1 MARSYDKAVNE
12 LFLQFKK
19 ENSDY
24 KIVKEIEDYK
34 RKHNI
39 NQYYDVID
47 GYSHEL
53 GLSFGVQNR
62 EVSSKEMYKGYYHY
76 SNNCIVKESRGEKI
90 YDSNC
95 DLISNLD
102 ECVVRTIKNVLSE
115 LKCYVEYQ
123 KEDNIEYFK

>member
-12 LFLQFKK
+12 LFLEFKK

-24 KIVKEIEDYK
+24 KIVKEIEEYK

-53 GLSFGVQNR
+53 GLSFGVQNW

-76 SNNCIVKESRGEKI
+76 SNNSIVKESRGEKI
-90 YDSNC
+90 FDLDC
-95 DLISNLD
+95 DLTSNFE
-102 ECVVRTIKNVLSE
+102 ECIIRTVKKVLYE
-115 LKCYVEYQ
+115 LKSYVEYK
-123 KEDNIEYFK
+123 KENNIEYFN